1 MGRSRLKLLA
11 IMALFAAPIVAST
24 VAYHF
29 FRPEA
34 TANYGELLLPPSAI
48 TTAPYERVGGGAFE
62 FGELRGKW
70 VLIAS
75 DSGAC
80 PASCVAKLTLMR
92 QVRLMLGRNAARLVR
107 VFVADDTRAL
117 SPQALAPYEGTVA
130 ITPPTGMAL
139 PLAPVN
145 DRAHF
150 YLVDPLGNVMMRFP
164 ADPDPRRMVKDLERL
179 LKASQIGQAA
189 PRREPGVRAV

>member
-1 MGRSRLKLLA
+1 VIVHARLKLLA
-11 IMALFAAPIVAST
+11 IIALFAAPIAASF

-34 TANYGELLLPPSAI
+34 TGNYGELLRPPQPV
-48 TTAPYERVGGGAFE
+48 TTVQFRRVGGGE
-62 FGELRGKW
+62 FGFAQLRGRW
-70 VLIAS
+70 LLVAS

-80 PASCVAKLTLMR
+80 PASCTAKLTLMR
-92 QVRLMLGRNAARLVR
+92 QVRLMLGRNAGRLER
-107 VFVADDTRAL
+107 VFVVDDTAAL
-117 SPQALAPYEGTVA
+117 APQALAPYEGTVA

-164 ADPDPRRMVKDLERL
+164 ADAEPRRMLRDLERL
-179 LKASQIGQAA
+179 LKASQVG
-189 PRREPGVRAV
+189 

>member
-1 MGRSRLKLLA
+1 MIARARLKLVT
-11 IMALFAAPIVAST
+11 IMALFAAPIVASY
-24 VAYHF
+24 VAFHF

-34 TANYGELLLPPSAI
+34 RSNYGELLAPPASI
-48 TTAPYERVGGGAFE
+48 TTAQFQRTGGGDFR
-62 FGELRGKW
+62 FRELGGKW

-80 PASCVAKLTLMR
+80 PESCTAKLTLMR
-92 QVRLMLGRNAARLVR
+92 QVRLMLGRNAARLER

-117 SPQALAPYEGTVA
+117 APEALAPYEGTVA
-130 ITPPTGMAL
+130 VTPVRGMAL

-150 YLVDPLGNVMMRFP
+150 YLVDPRGFVMMRFP
-164 ADPDPRRMVKDLERL
+164 AQAEPRRLFKDLERL
-179 LKASQIGQAA
+179 MKASQIG
-189 PRREPGVRAV
+189 